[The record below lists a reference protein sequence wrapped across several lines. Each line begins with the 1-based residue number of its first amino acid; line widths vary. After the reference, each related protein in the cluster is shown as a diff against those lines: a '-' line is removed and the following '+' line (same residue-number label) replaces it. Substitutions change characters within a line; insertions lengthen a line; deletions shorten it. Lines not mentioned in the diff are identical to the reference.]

1 MSDISVTYLSKS
13 IVIPGMGNITH
24 THDYWHFCLICRGAA
39 QMPDGTLRL
48 APACYCAPPGT
59 THGGYTFVEEQYNI
73 NIFFQVHDKTLSHRL
88 ESFPFPKLKGEQL
101 FPSVLLNIAEQAHTL
116 APSQDFLDSAVSYY
130 LHLLTEA
137 NRETEATQPHTA
149 TLAEQ
154 CVRYIEENC
163 AKPLRLE
170 DVARHIGRTPNYTS
184 YLVRSSTGMTVVEHL
199 TAARVR
205 NACSLLAYSSTPIE
219 AVATACGFS
228 DVPYFCRV
236 FKSKIGITP
245 NRYRTSHTATN
256 LYYTGE
262 TKDLT
267 IPYKEP
273 SYTYIPAARK
283 CVSWKT
289 PLEYLTQTVQ
299 DGHPSSLL

>member
-1 MSDISVTYLSKS
+1 MSGITVTHLSKS
-13 IVIPGMGNITH
+13 IMLPGMANTIH
-24 THDYWHFCLICRGAA
+24 THNQWHFCLIYRGCAKS
-39 QMPDGTLRL
+39 PDGLLRL
-48 APACYCAPPGT
+48 APACYCAPPGLP
-59 THGGYTFVEEQYNI
+59 HGGHAFIEEEYSI
-73 NIFFQVHDKTLSHRL
+73 NIFFQIHDKALSHRL
-88 ESFPFPKLKGEQL
+88 EAFPFTKLTGDRL
-101 FPSVLLNIAEQAHTL
+101 FPSVLLNIAEQARTL
-116 APSQDFLDSAVSYY
+116 SPSQDFLDSAVSYY

-137 NRETEATQPHTA
+137 NGDAEAAQPHTV
-149 TLAEQ
+149 TLADR

-163 AKPLRLE
+163 RKPLRLE

-199 TAARVR
+199 TAARVQ
-205 NACSLLAYSSTPIE
+205 NACSLLAYSDTPIE

-236 FKSKIGITP
+236 FKNKIGITP

-256 LYYTGE
+256 LYYTG
-262 TKDLT
+262 KAQDLT
-267 IPYKEP
+267 VSYRES

-283 CVSWKT
+283 CVLWKT

-299 DGHPSSLL
+299 DGQTPL